1 MVNASHFSI
10 VLFIT
15 VTDDGIADAAY
26 VANASRVM
34 SLLDARRVKRW
45 LSHVH
50 LFRLIDKFDACDIHA
65 VRIGDYA
72 DNINKIIGDLCP
84 DWIFIYHSIP
94 DSRYDA
100 LFRRTLVHN
109 VSILKKDGN
118 VIMDYKFNHM
128 VTLFK
133 KRFHSLDDDTVSG
146 LLTMYPNRS
155 VTEWET
161 MLDAEVTPSDV
172 DDLLFGNIGMK

>member
-1 MVNASHFSI
+1 MQRQPCSI

-26 VANASRVM
+26 VVNASRAM
-34 SLLDARRVKRW
+34 SLSDARRVNIA
-45 LSHVH
+45 S
-50 LFRLIDKFDACDIHA
+50 IKFINQPGQVYMRQPAFHA
-65 VRIGDYA
+65 ARIGDYA
-72 DNINKIIGDLCP
+72 DNINKIIGDSCP

-118 VIMDYKFNHM
+118 VIMDYEFNHM

-172 DDLLFGNIGMK
+172 DELLFGNIGMK